1 MVGDG
6 TWLTVKEAANVLH
19 GVHTET
25 VRRYAADGLLRSYR
39 MAKGHRRIS
48 RESADELAKVLVMP
62 DGPER
67 DEALAA
73 LRSRNQGEPGDGPA
87 SPETPPA

>member
-6 TWLTVKEAANVLH
+6 TWLTVKEAAAVLH

-48 RESADELAKVLVMP
+48 RESADALAEVLAMAH
-62 DGPER
+62 GPER
-67 DEALAA
+67 DAA
-73 LRSRNQGEPGDGPA
+73 MEELRRRNSGGGG
-87 SPETPPA
+87 